1 MAAVVPSSDQTADLL
16 QDLHLD
22 SENKSL
28 QARDSTKQVSSVQYA
43 PVEPGTMANGMNKP
57 FERSTSP
64 FNQDFTGPS
73 MFYSP
78 NGYTSPTYP
87 SSTYYYGGYDGSSGN
102 EWDGF
107 ASADGVEMPQGMF
120 GDYQHGYGY
129 APYGTYSPSGSHVGH
144 DRQLYGPQQYQYPS
158 SYFQS
163 ASSTSGSYPSNQ
175 GNTSQTA
182 VSPSVAPDQVRF
194 PAESTEANQSRVG
207 STVTHRT
214 NTSKSVR
221 PTYQNSSAKSS
232 DSYGWGGMPSVSPWV
247 SSAVPRGSNFSSGG
261 TQNLR
266 PLPHSVGMQ
275 HPRASSAMGGYMNQ
289 MYPNNRMYGQY
300 GNAFRS
306 GLGFSPSIYDL
317 RTGGRDW
324 LVADHKY
331 RPRGRGNGLSANSNE
346 SADGLNELNRGPRGK
361 GFKDQKDSEP
371 ISLAV
376 KGQSL
381 PLKGNCDEDNLPLFP
396 DREQYNRDDF
406 PETYTDAKFFVIK
419 SYSEDDIHKSIK
431 YGVWASTPNGNKKL
445 DAAYREAEEKSGG
458 CPVFLLFSVNA
469 SGQFVGLA
477 EMIGPVDFDKTVEY
491 WQQDKWN
498 GCFPVKWHIVKDV
511 PNIILRHITLENNE
525 NKPVTNSRD
534 TQEVKSELGLQ
545 ILQIFKTHSSKT
557 CILDDF
563 DFYEGRQKIMQE
575 KKAKQRQLNKQ
586 VGNVNQSAASTQI
599 TEQDRPIDKE
609 WSKIP
614 ASSGGS
620 TGLPRSEDGELKPS
634 EEIRSTTAAKDQPN
648 AKDNEVLLNGTGSA
662 C

>member
-57 FERSTSP
+57 FERPISP

-102 EWDGF
+102 EWDGL
-107 ASADGVEMPQGMF
+107 ASADGVEMPQ
-120 GDYQHGYGY
+120 
-129 APYGTYSPSGSHVGH
+129 
-144 DRQLYGPQQYQYPS
+144 
-158 SYFQS
+158 
-163 ASSTSGSYPSNQ
+163 
-175 GNTSQTA
+175 
-182 VSPSVAPDQVRF
+182 
-194 PAESTEANQSRVG
+194 
-207 STVTHRT
+207 
-214 NTSKSVR
+214 
-221 PTYQNSSAKSS
+221 
-232 DSYGWGGMPSVSPWV
+232 
-247 SSAVPRGSNFSSGG
+247 
-261 TQNLR
+261 
-266 PLPHSVGMQ
+266 GMQ

-306 GLGFSPSIYDL
+306 GLEFSPSIYDL

-324 LVADHKY
+324 LVADYKY
-331 RPRGRGNGLSANSNE
+331 RPRGRGNGLFINSNE

-396 DREQYNRDDF
+396 DREQYNKDDF

-511 PNIILRHITLENNE
+511 PNSTLRHITLENNE

-534 TQEVKSELGLQ
+534 TQEVKSELGFQ
-545 ILQIFKTHSSKT
+545 ILKIFKTHSSKT

-586 VGNVNQSAASTQI
+586 VGNVNQSAALTQI
-599 TEQDRPIDKE
+599 TEQDRPVDKE

-620 TGLPRSEDGELKPS
+620 AGLPRSEDGELKPS
-634 EEIRSTTAAKDQPN
+634 EEIRSTTASKDQLN
-648 AKDNEVLLNGTGSA
+648 VKDNEVLLNGTGSA